1 MKKKNAIIIVVI
13 AVIAFIATIAY
24 AVTPEKN
31 VKYYTQYQKKTF
43 TESLVNI
50 SGAKIKNKYLELTLN
65 EEDLNKLISS
75 IENVNEYRVVLNE
88 KDADVYVPVKFMK
101 VINTNVKVSF
111 DVKAE
116 DGGLNFTIKESK
128 LGKIKINNQHIMKYV
143 KNGAYDKFNVE
154 KRDSSIYVTNKLM
167 IFNEATVKNNEL
179 IVKCTLDLKEIV
191 NELTN
196 KFRL

>member
-1 MKKKNAIIIVVI
+1 MKRKNYIIIAVI
-13 AVIAFIATIAY
+13 AVIAFIATMAY

-50 SGAKIKNKYLELTLN
+50 SGAKLKNKYLELSLS
-65 EEDLNKLISS
+65 EEDLNELISS
-75 IENVNEYRVVLNE
+75 IENVNEYRVILNE
-88 KDADVYVPVKFMK
+88 KDADVYIPVKFMK

-116 DGGLNFTIKESK
+116 EGSLKFTIKESK
-128 LGKIKINNQHIMKYV
+128 LGKMKISNKHIMKYV
-143 KNGAYDKFNVE
+143 KDGTYNNFNVE
-154 KRDSSIYVTNKLM
+154 KRDNSIYVSNKII
-167 IFNEATVKNNEL
+167 IFNEADVKNNEL
-179 IVKCTLDLKEIV
+179 FVKCTLDLKGIV

-196 KFRL
+196 KIK